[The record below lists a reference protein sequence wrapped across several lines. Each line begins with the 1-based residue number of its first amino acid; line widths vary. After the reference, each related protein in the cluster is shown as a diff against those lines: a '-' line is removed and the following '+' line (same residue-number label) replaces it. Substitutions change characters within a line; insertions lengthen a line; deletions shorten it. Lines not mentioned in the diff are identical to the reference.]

1 MSIFLII
8 VLLVSTILTFSLLPD
23 EHDKWSVLEDDELK
37 NESKTKLQ
45 RKEMLVKMDTSKD
58 NQIRVIQLMNIEKDV
73 TEQKLKEL
81 SALPPLEINS
91 TNDVMFLLKEYASP
105 YNPHALNYY
114 IVYEPPTNNEDG
126 CVVVDFTDEG
136 KYSPFTFASREI
148 ANKAIEVIGR
158 GNLIKYYFG
167 E

>member
-1 MSIFLII
+1 MLLFLLII
-8 VLLVSTILTFSLLPD
+8 LLVATILTFSLLPD
-23 EHDKWSVLEDDELK
+23 EHDKWTVLEDDELK

-73 TEQKLKEL
+73 TEQMLKEL
-81 SALPPLEINS
+81 STLPPLEINS

-114 IVYEPPTNNEDG
+114 IVYEPPNNNEDA

-158 GNLIKYYFG
+158 DNLIKYYFG

>member
-1 MSIFLII
+1 MS
-8 VLLVSTILTFSLLPD
+8 
-23 EHDKWSVLEDDELK
+23 
-37 NESKTKLQ
+37 N
-45 RKEMLVKMDTSKD
+45 SKD

-73 TEQKLKEL
+73 TEQVLKKFR
-81 SALPPLEINS
+81 APLPPLEINS
-91 TNDVMFLLKEYASP
+91 TKDVMSLLKEYASP

-114 IVYEPPTNNEDG
+114 IVYEPPTHNEDG

-148 ANKAIEVIGR
+148 ANKAIEMIGR
-158 GNLIKYYFG
+158 DNLIKYYFG

>member
-1 MSIFLII
+1 MLLFLLII
-8 VLLVSTILTFSLLPD
+8 LLVATILTFSLLPD
-23 EHDKWSVLEDDELK
+23 EHDKWTVLEDDELK

-73 TEQKLKEL
+73 TEQTLKEL
-81 SALPPLEINS
+81 SSLPPIEINS

-114 IVYEPPTNNEDG
+114 IGYEPPINNEDG
-126 CVVVDFTDEG
+126 YVFVDFTDEG

-148 ANKAIEVIGR
+148 ANKAIELIGSD
-158 GNLIKYYFG
+158 NLIKYYFG

>member
-1 MSIFLII
+1 M
-8 VLLVSTILTFSLLPD
+8 
-23 EHDKWSVLEDDELK
+23 
-37 NESKTKLQ
+37 NN
-45 RKEMLVKMDTSKD
+45 SKD

-73 TEQKLKEL
+73 TEQMLKEL
-81 SALPPLEINS
+81 NTLPPLEINS

-158 GNLIKYYFG
+158 DNLIKYYFG

>member
-1 MSIFLII
+1 MLLFLLII
-8 VLLVSTILTFSLLPD
+8 LLVATILTFSLLPD
-23 EHDKWSVLEDDELK
+23 EHDKWTVLEDDELK

-73 TEQKLKEL
+73 TEQMLKEL
-81 SALPPLEINS
+81 STLPPLEINS

-105 YNPHALNYY
+105 YNPYALNYY

-158 GNLIKYYFG
+158 DNLIKYYFG